1 MDRTP
6 SFPYPGCMRSDRGML
21 LIRTAIAFCALG
33 LIGYSQQP
41 GTVSAPA
48 PPEYVGS
55 EVCQACHEDIF
66 IGFGKSLHK
75 VVETQK
81 KFGRIGQACESC
93 HGPASKHAESAS
105 AADIRNPAKLPAS
118 QTDRVCLTCHLNQP
132 THAGRLQSG
141 HAQGQVSCSGCHTI
155 HGGPAALGPSKPV
168 QVNTQCSTCHVSS
181 WAQFQ
186 RPHAHRLPQGAM
198 SCVDCHNPH
207 GGFRPQQIRTFATN
221 EPGCLRCHTDKR
233 GPFAFEHAPMRLE
246 GCGACHD
253 PHGSVNPR
261 MLTRNE
267 VRFVCLECHANIGAG
282 SAPRQLLGNVPPAFH
297 DLRSARFQNCT
308 ICHQKIHG
316 SHIDRSLL
324 R

>member
-1 MDRTP
+1 
-6 SFPYPGCMRSDRGML
+6 MRSDRGML
-21 LIRTAIAFCALG
+21 LIRTATAFCVFALT
-33 LIGYSQQP
+33 GYSQQP
-41 GTVSAPA
+41 DAVGAPA

-66 IGFGKSLHK
+66 EGFAKSPHRI
-75 VVETQK
+75 VETLK
-81 KFGRIGQACESC
+81 KFGRVGQACESC
-93 HGPASKHAESAS
+93 HGPASKHTESAS

-118 QTDRVCLTCHLNQP
+118 RTDQVCLGCHLNQP
-132 THAGRLQSG
+132 THVGRLQSA
-141 HAQGQVSCSGCHTI
+141 HAQGQVSCSGCHTV
-155 HGGPAALGPSKPV
+155 HGSPAALRPSKPV
-168 QVNTQCSTCHVSS
+168 QVNTLCSSCHVGS

-207 GGFRPQQIRTFATN
+207 GGFRPQQIRTFAAN

-253 PHGSVNPR
+253 SHGSVNPR

-267 VRFVCLECHANIGAG
+267 VRFVCLECHSNVGATAARG
-282 SAPRQLLGNVPPAFH
+282 ELLGNVPPAFH

-316 SHIDRSLL
+316 SHINRSLL

>member
-1 MDRTP
+1 
-6 SFPYPGCMRSDRGML
+6 MRSDRNML
-21 LIRTAIAFCALG
+21 VIRAAAAFCAFG

-41 GTVSAPA
+41 STVGAPT
-48 PPEYVGS
+48 PMEYVGS

-66 IGFGKSLHK
+66 IEFGKSPHK
-75 VVETQK
+75 IVETKK
-81 KFGRIGQACESC
+81 KFGRVGQACESC
-93 HGPASKHAESAS
+93 HGPASKHIESAS
-105 AADIRNPAKLPAS
+105 GADIQNPAKLSVS

-141 HAQGQVSCSGCHTI
+141 HAQGQVSCSGCHTV
-155 HGGPAALGPSKPV
+155 HGSPAALRPSKPA
-168 QVNTQCSTCHVSS
+168 QVNTQCSSCHATS

-186 RPHAHRLPQGAM
+186 RPHAHRLTQGAM

-207 GGFRPQQIRTFATN
+207 GGFRPQQIRTFAAN

-267 VRFVCLECHANIGAG
+267 VRFVCLECHSNIGAG
-282 SAPRQLLGNVPPAFH
+282 STPRQLLGNVPPAFH